1 MDETCMDSQVVMLM
15 NTLLSWGH
23 NKGFK
28 TLLKVTARLMDW
40 VSMGDPLI
48 DYSKNIIMTF
58 DHYVIK
64 LEQKLQH
71 KESTTKERKY

>member
-1 MDETCMDSQVVMLM
+1 MDSQVAMSM
-15 NTLLSWGH
+15 NTLFFWSH
-23 NKGFK
+23 NRGFK
-28 TLLKVTARLMDW
+28 TLLKAIARLMLW
-40 VSMGDPLI
+40 VSMGDKLI

-71 KESTTKERKY
+71 

>member
-1 MDETCMDSQVVMLM
+1 M
-15 NTLLSWGH
+15 H
-23 NKGFK
+23 
-28 TLLKVTARLMDW
+28 W

-48 DYSKNIIMTF
+48 DYSKIIMMTF

-71 KESTTKERKY
+71 KESTTKERKH